1 MVQVGQLAEGMIKH
15 DNESM
20 TPPHHMDPADDD
32 HSPRVCLYNLITV
45 ILTLIIYRTVHDH
58 EKSVVPIQSTKLP
71 SWRLSLRGQSSL
83 LVSSVSKLAI
93 VCS

>member
-45 ILTLIIYRTVHDH
+45 ILTLIITGR
-58 EKSVVPIQSTKLP
+58 STTAKKA
-71 SWRLSLRGQSSL
+71 SSL
-83 LVSSVSKLAI
+83 YKVPNCRI
-93 VCS
+93 GD